1 MRTVN
6 CSHCVKVKKCEKKCV
21 RSRLEPTGDRAPAWR
36 RCALLHPTPMMVDP
50 GTGVENASP
59 NPLKRRYS
67 LVGGK
72 GCEHRARG
80 LLFFYAMLMHR

>member
-1 MRTVN
+1 MCTFQTGT
-6 CSHCVKVKKCEKKCV
+6 
-21 RSRLEPTGDRAPAWR
+21 TGDRAPAWR

-59 NPLKRRYS
+59 NPLKRRFS

-72 GCEHRARG
+72 AAQQALEKR
-80 LLFFYAMLMHR
+80 LLRHANPLVLKDVTKATQLHDLEA